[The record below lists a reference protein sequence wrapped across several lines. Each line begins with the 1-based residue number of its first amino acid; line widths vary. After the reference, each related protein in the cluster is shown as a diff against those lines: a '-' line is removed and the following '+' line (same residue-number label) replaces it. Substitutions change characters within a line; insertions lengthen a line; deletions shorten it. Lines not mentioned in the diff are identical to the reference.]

1 VPLCM
6 CRICMGLLT
15 FPIAATDDLSVVMPD
30 LQDMHKEIDGLD
42 EFEREIMTQLS
53 MTSASTGVT
62 ASQTAPEMHE
72 NLESKSSLRERLALI
87 RMKRSVSPSQHRQN
101 EQRLLRGKGQ
111 NSHKHR
117 SDWPCPSDMPQ

>member
-1 VPLCM
+1 
-6 CRICMGLLT
+6 MGLLT
-15 FPIAATDDLSVVMPD
+15 FPIAATDDLAVVMPD

-42 EFEREIMTQLS
+42 EFEREIMAQLS

-62 ASQTAPEMHE
+62 ASLTAPQMHE

-87 RMKRSVSPSQHRQN
+87 RMKRSVSPSQHRQH

-111 NSHKHR
+111 NSHKHH